1 MNIKQLNKVRRKK
14 DIKYLEQKE
23 SIKHFVES
31 CGYENI
37 IRYMIDD
44 MDSIEDLN
52 NTQSMYLFQLISSL
66 ETILQIYPRIN
77 NA

>member
-23 SIKHFVES
+23 SIKQFVES